1 MKFAIAGAG
10 AMGCR
15 FAYQLHKAGYEVQ
28 LIDTWK
34 DHVEKIK
41 EEGLTVDYNG
51 TIETVRL
58 PISYPTDVHESVDVV
73 IVLTKA
79 MQLSDMLNSIQSMF
93 TNKTAVV
100 CLLNGIGHEE
110 VMKQYVPVENI
121 VMGTTIWTAGLKSP
135 GNVLLH
141 GIGGLSLQNFYT
153 SDEAKDTTEKIVAIL
168 NEAELCAQYSADVKS
183 AIWKKACLNGCANAT
198 TALLD
203 CNLDQFFNHQYTQ
216 DVVSAIVQEF
226 SAVAK
231 TQDVGLDVEEITTF
245 VIEASRK
252 VGEHYAS
259 MHQDLV
265 QNKRLTEV
273 DYINGAVSRIG
284 KLNGIATPVCDL
296 ITQMIHI
303 KETVIGAK

>member
-15 FAYQLHKAGYEVQ
+15 FAYQLHKAGYDVQ

-34 DHVEKIK
+34 EHVETIK
-41 EEGLTVDYNG
+41 SNGLTVDYNG
-51 TIETVRL
+51 TVETVKL
-58 PISYPTDVHESVDVV
+58 PISYPTDVQEPVDVV

-79 MQLSDMLNSIQSMF
+79 MQLSSMLNSIQSTF
-93 TNKTAVV
+93 TNNTAVV
-100 CLLNGIGHEE
+100 CLLNGIGHED
-110 VMKQYVPVENI
+110 VMKQYVPLENI
-121 VMGTTIWTAGLKSP
+121 VMGTTIWTAGLKGP

-141 GIGGLSLQNFYT
+141 GIGNLALQNFYN
-153 SDEAKDTTEKIVAIL
+153 SPVAEEKTKAIVDIF
-168 NEAELCAQYSADVKS
+168 NNAELCAQYSEDVKS
-183 AIWKKACLNGCANAT
+183 AIWKKACVNGCANAT

-203 CNLDQFFNHQYTQ
+203 CNLDQFFNHQYTRE
-216 DVVSAIVQEF
+216 VVTAIVQEF
-226 SAVAK
+226 STVAK
-231 TQDVGLDVEEITTF
+231 TQDVQLDVEEIATF

-252 VGEHYAS
+252 VGAHYAS

-284 KLNGIATPVCDL
+284 KLNGVATPVCDL